1 MLFILSQRGREGDVL
16 NPPKQLVD
24 RSYSAYKNWRPHV
37 SPNSTNAVGGS
48 FILSLQKLATARLP
62 ESHQRSWWIVHT
74 QPTKTGDRTSPRIP
88 PTQLV
93 DRSYS
98 AYKNWRPHVS
108 PNPTNAVGGSFIL
121 SLQKL

>member
-24 RSYSAYKNWRPHV
+24 RSYPAYKNWRSHV
-37 SPNSTNAVGGS
+37 SPNPTNAVGGL

-88 PTQLV
+88 PTALV
-93 DRSYS
+93 GF
-98 AYKNWRPHVS
+98 WEGE
-108 PNPTNAVGGSFIL
+108 PTSCLGMNSTQRENLTRAKTAS
-121 SLQKL
+121 